1 MSSPRNIKLVLIL
14 ALVSG
19 LGPITIHVI
28 LPVLP
33 EIQRV
38 FTASSAVTQ
47 LTLTL
52 GVLAMAI
59 STIGYGPAADRFGR
73 KPVLL
78 LGLVLFIVGSGICIW
93 SPNIEVLIFGR
104 IVQAVGGAAGMV
116 VSRATIRDMFS
127 REDSARMIGQVMSI
141 VVISPIISPVIGGFI
156 VQFAGW
162 QYVFILTAIMGLV
175 TLVFALPN
183 IRETRVA
190 NAQTN
195 SLAQT
200 FRAFPVLLR
209 DPAFMAYAGYAGC
222 GMGMFMVV
230 AGGVPFLMADVFQRS
245 PAAFGLFFMLMS
257 GSFLVGTIISSR
269 ITVRMGL
276 DRMVRIGSTGAMVAS
291 LFVPALFLAGVQTPW
306 AIFLPGI
313 FVGAFHGLAMPNAQA
328 GAVSVN
334 PQVAGSASGLTMFLQ
349 MSIGAAFGQA
359 AGMLPHDS
367 ALPVAIL
374 IGIAGL
380 GGFLAYNGTMF
391 LARQR
396 KTP

>member
-1 MSSPRNIKLVLIL
+1 MPASRNIKLVFIL

-38 FTASSAVTQ
+38 FAASSAVTQ

-52 GVLAMAI
+52 GVVAMAI
-59 STIGYGPAADRFGR
+59 STIGYGPAADTFGR
-73 KPVLL
+73 KPVLVF
-78 LGLVLFIVGSGICIW
+78 GLVLFIIGSAICIW
-93 SPNIEVLIFGR
+93 SPSIEVLILGR
-104 IVQAVGGAAGMV
+104 IVQAIGGAAGMV
-116 VSRATIRDMFS
+116 VARATIRDMFS
-127 REDSARMIGQVMSI
+127 REDSARMIGQVMSV
-141 VVISPIISPVIGGFI
+141 VVISPILSPVIGGFI

-162 QYVFILTAIMGLV
+162 QYVFILTTVMGAI
-175 TLVFALPN
+175 TLIFALPN

-190 NAQTN
+190 NAQTS

-200 FRAFPVLLR
+200 FRAFPALLR
-209 DPAFMAYAGYAGC
+209 TPSFIGYAGYAGC

-230 AGGVPFLMADVFQRS
+230 AGGVPFLMADLFGRS
-245 PAAFGLFFMLMS
+245 PSAFGLFFMFMS
-257 GSFLVGTIISSR
+257 ASFLVGTLISSR
-269 ITVRMGL
+269 VTVRIGL
-276 DRMVRIGSTGAMVAS
+276 DRMVRIGSTGAMVFS
-291 LFVPALFLAGVQTPW
+291 LFIPALFLAGLESPW
-306 AIFLPGI
+306 AIFVPAF
-313 FVGAFHGLAMPNAQA
+313 FVGLFHGLAMPNAQA

-367 ALPVAIL
+367 ALPIAIL
-374 IGIAGL
+374 IGIAGV

-391 LARQR
+391 LSRTSQS
-396 KTP
+396 T

>member
-1 MSSPRNIKLVLIL
+1 MPSPRNVKLVLIL

-38 FTASSAVTQ
+38 FVASSAITQ
-47 LTLTL
+47 LSLTL
-52 GVLAMAI
+52 GVLAMAV
-59 STIGYGPAADRFGR
+59 STIGYGPAADTYGR
-73 KPVLL
+73 KPVLI
-78 LGLVLFIVGSGICIW
+78 LGLVLFIAGSGICIW
-93 SPNIEVLIFGR
+93 SPTIEVLIFGR

-116 VSRATIRDMFS
+116 VARATIRDMFS

-156 VQFAGW
+156 VQLAGW
-162 QYVFILTAIMGLV
+162 QYVFILTTIMGLV
-175 TLVFALPN
+175 TLVFALPS
-183 IRETRVA
+183 IPETRVVS
-190 NAQTN
+190 AQTS
-195 SLAQT
+195 SLANT
-200 FRAFPVLLR
+200 FRAFPGLLR
-209 DPAFMAYAGYAGC
+209 DPSFLAFAGYAGC

-230 AGGVPFLMADVFQRS
+230 AGGVPFLMAGVFDRT

-257 GSFLVGTIISSR
+257 GSFLVGTVISSR
-269 ITVRMGL
+269 ITVRVGL

-291 LFVPALFLAGVQTPW
+291 LLIPILFFSGIQSPW

-313 FVGAFHGLAMPNAQA
+313 IVGIFHGLAMPNAQA

-359 AGMLPHDS
+359 AGMLSHDS
-367 ALPVAIL
+367 ALPIAIL

-380 GGFLAYNGTMF
+380 GGFFAYNGTMF
-391 LARQR
+391 LTRQR
-396 KTP
+396 NTP

>member
-1 MSSPRNIKLVLIL
+1 MSSPRHIKLVLIL

-38 FTASSAVTQ
+38 FAASSAVTQ

-52 GVLAMAI
+52 GVLAMAV

-78 LGLVLFIVGSGICIW
+78 VGLLLFILGSGLCIW
-93 SPNIEVLIFGR
+93 SPNIETLIFGR
-104 IVQAVGGAAGMV
+104 VVQAVGGAAGMV
-116 VSRATIRDMFS
+116 VARATIRDMFS

-141 VVISPIISPVIGGFI
+141 VVISPIVSPVIGGLI

-175 TLVFALPN
+175 TLTFALPN

-190 NAQTN
+190 NAQTS

-200 FRAFPVLLR
+200 FRAFPSLLR
-209 DPAFMAYAGYAGC
+209 DPAFLAYAGYAGC
-222 GMGMFMVV
+222 GMGVFMVV
-230 AGGVPFLMADVFQRS
+230 AGGVPFLMADLFQRS
-245 PAAFGLFFMLMS
+245 PAAFGLFFMMMS
-257 GSFLVGTIISSR
+257 GSFLIGTVISSR
-269 ITVRMGL
+269 ITLRVGL
-276 DRMVRIGSTGAMVAS
+276 DRMVRIGSTGSMVAA
-291 LFVPALFLAGVQTPW
+291 LFVPALFLAGIQTPW
-306 AIFLPGI
+306 AIFLPGM
-313 FVGAFHGLAMPNAQA
+313 VMGVFHGLAMPNAQA

-349 MSIGAAFGQA
+349 MTIGAAFGQA

-374 IGIAGL
+374 IALAGL
-380 GGFLAYNGTMF
+380 GGFLAYNGTLF
-391 LARQR
+391 FARR
-396 KTP
+396 RITT

>member
-1 MSSPRNIKLVLIL
+1 MSSPRHIKLVLIL

-38 FTASSAVTQ
+38 FAASSAVTQ

-52 GVLAMAI
+52 GVLAMAV

-78 LGLVLFIVGSGICIW
+78 VGLLLFILGSGLCIW
-93 SPNIEVLIFGR
+93 SPNIETLIFGR
-104 IVQAVGGAAGMV
+104 VVQAVGGAAGMV
-116 VSRATIRDMFS
+116 VARATIRDMFS

-141 VVISPIISPVIGGFI
+141 VVISPIISPVIGGLI

-175 TLVFALPN
+175 TLTFALPN
-183 IRETRVA
+183 IRETRVP
-190 NAQTN
+190 NAQTS

-200 FRAFPVLLR
+200 FRAFPSLLR
-209 DPAFMAYAGYAGC
+209 DPAFLAYAGYAGC
-222 GMGMFMVV
+222 GMGVFMVV
-230 AGGVPFLMADVFQRS
+230 AGGVPFLMADLFQRS
-245 PAAFGLFFMLMS
+245 PAAFGLFFMMMS
-257 GSFLVGTIISSR
+257 GSFLIGTVISSR
-269 ITVRMGL
+269 ITLRVGL
-276 DRMVRIGSTGAMVAS
+276 DRMVRIGSTGSMIAA
-291 LFVPALFLAGVQTPW
+291 LFVPALFLAGIQTPW
-306 AIFLPGI
+306 AIFLPGM
-313 FVGAFHGLAMPNAQA
+313 VMGVFHGLAMPNAQA

-349 MSIGAAFGQA
+349 MTIGAAFGQA

-374 IGIAGL
+374 IALAGL
-380 GGFLAYNGTMF
+380 GGFLAYNGTLF
-391 LARQR
+391 FARR
-396 KTP
+396 RITT

>member
-1 MSSPRNIKLVLIL
+1 MAAPRNLKLVVVL
-14 ALVSG
+14 ALIAG

-38 FTASSAVTQ
+38 FAASSAVTQ
-47 LTLTL
+47 FTLTL
-52 GVLAMAI
+52 GVFAMAF
-59 STIGYGPAADRFGR
+59 STIFYGPAADRFGR
-73 KPVLL
+73 KPILVVGLL
-78 LGLVLFIVGSGICIW
+78 LFIVGSGICIW
-93 SPNIEVLIFGR
+93 SPTIEVLIVGR
-104 IVQAVGGAAGMV
+104 IIQAVGGAAGMV

-162 QYVFILTAIMGLV
+162 QHVFILTAIMGLV

-190 NAQTN
+190 NAQTS

-200 FRAFPVLLR
+200 FRAFPSLLR
-209 DPAFMAYAGYAGC
+209 DPAFMAYAIYAGC
-222 GMGMFMVV
+222 GMGVFMVV
-230 AGGVPFLMADVFQRS
+230 AGGVPFLMAGVFDRS
-245 PAAFGLFFMLMS
+245 PAAFGLFFMMMS
-257 GSFLVGTIISSR
+257 GSFLVGTVISSR
-269 ITVRMGL
+269 ITVRVGL
-276 DRMVRIGSTGAMVAS
+276 DRMVRIGSTGSMMAALTVPV
-291 LFVPALFLAGVQTPW
+291 LFFAGVETPW

-313 FVGAFHGLAMPNAQA
+313 VMGIFHGLAMPNAQA

-359 AGMLPHDS
+359 AGTLPHDT
-367 ALPVAIL
+367 ALPITIL
-374 IGIAGL
+374 LAIAGL
-380 GGFLAYNGTMF
+380 GGFIGYNGL
-391 LARQR
+391 LAVTRTR
-396 KTP
+396 TTS

>member
-1 MSSPRNIKLVLIL
+1 MAAPRNLKLVVVL
-14 ALVSG
+14 ALIAG

-38 FTASSAVTQ
+38 FVASSAVTQ
-47 LTLTL
+47 FTLTL
-52 GVLAMAI
+52 GVVAMAF
-59 STIGYGPAADRFGR
+59 STIFYGPAADRFGR
-73 KPVLL
+73 KPILVVGLL
-78 LGLVLFIVGSGICIW
+78 LFIVGSGICIW
-93 SPNIEVLIFGR
+93 SPTIEVLIVGR
-104 IVQAVGGAAGMV
+104 IIQAVGGAAGMV

-162 QYVFILTAIMGLV
+162 QHVFILTAIMGLV

-190 NAQTN
+190 NAQTS

-200 FRAFPVLLR
+200 FRAFPSLLR
-209 DPAFMAYAGYAGC
+209 DPAFMAYAIYAGC
-222 GMGMFMVV
+222 GMGVFMVV
-230 AGGVPFLMADVFQRS
+230 AGGVPFLMAGVFDRS
-245 PAAFGLFFMLMS
+245 PAAFGLFFMMMS
-257 GSFLVGTIISSR
+257 GSFLVGTVISSR
-269 ITVRMGL
+269 ITVRVGL
-276 DRMVRIGSTGAMVAS
+276 DRMVRIGSTGSMMAA
-291 LFVPALFLAGVQTPW
+291 LTVPVLFLAGFETPL

-313 FVGAFHGLAMPNAQA
+313 VMGIFHGLAMPNAQA

-359 AGMLPHDS
+359 AGMLPHDT
-367 ALPVAIL
+367 ALPITILLAIS
-374 IGIAGL
+374 GL
-380 GGFLAYNGTMF
+380 GGFLGYNGL
-391 LARQR
+391 LAVTRTR
-396 KTP
+396 TSS

>member
-38 FTASSAVTQ
+38 FAASSAVTQ
-47 LTLTL
+47 FTLTL
-52 GVLAMAI
+52 GVFAMAI
-59 STIGYGPAADRFGR
+59 STIGYGPAADTFGR
-73 KPVLL
+73 KPVLVV
-78 LGLVLFIVGSGICIW
+78 GLAIFIVGSGICIW
-93 SPNIEVLIFGR
+93 APSIEMLIFGR

-127 REDSARMIGQVMSI
+127 REDSARMIGQVMS
-141 VVISPIISPVIGGFI
+141 VVIISPIIAPVIGGFI

-162 QYVFILTAIMGLV
+162 QYVFILTAVMGGV
-175 TLVFALPN
+175 TLIFALPN

-190 NAQTN
+190 NAHTG

-209 DPAFMAYAGYAGC
+209 DPAFLAYAGYAGC
-222 GMGMFMVV
+222 GMGMFMVI
-230 AGGVPFLMADVFQRS
+230 AGGAPFLIVGVFERS
-245 PAAFGLFFMLMS
+245 PATFGLFYMLAS
-257 GSFLVGTIISSR
+257 SSFLVGTVISSR

-276 DRMVRIGSTGAMVAS
+276 DRMVRIGSTGAMVFA
-291 LFVPALFLAGVQTPW
+291 LLVPLLFLAGFNSPW
-306 AIFLPGI
+306 SIFIPG
-313 FVGAFHGLAMPNAQA
+313 FFMGAFHGLAMPNAQA

-334 PQVAGSASGLTMFLQ
+334 PQIAGSASGLTMFLQ

-380 GGFLAYNGTMF
+380 GGFVAYNGTML

-396 KTP
+396 KTS

>member
-14 ALVSG
+14 ALVAG

-38 FTASSAVTQ
+38 FTASSAITQ
-47 LTLTL
+47 FTLTL
-52 GVLAMAI
+52 GVMAMAI
-59 STIGYGPAADRFGR
+59 STIGYGPAADTFGR

-78 LGLVLFIVGSGICIW
+78 VGLTVFIIGSGICIW
-93 SPNIEVLIFGR
+93 SPTIEVLIFGR

-116 VSRATIRDMFS
+116 VARATIRDMYS

-141 VVISPIISPVIGGFI
+141 VVISPIISPVISGFV

-162 QYVFILTAIMGLV
+162 QYVFILTAFMGLV

-183 IRETRVA
+183 IPETRVA
-190 NAQTN
+190 NAQTS
-195 SLAQT
+195 SLANT
-200 FRAFPVLLR
+200 FRAFPGLLR
-209 DPAFMAYAGYAGC
+209 DPAFLAYAGYAGC

-230 AGGVPFLMADVFQRS
+230 AGGVPFLMADVFHRS

-269 ITVRMGL
+269 ITVRVGL
-276 DRMVRIGSTGAMVAS
+276 DRMVRIGSTGSMVAS
-291 LFVPALFLAGVQTPW
+291 LIVPALFFAGIQTPW
-306 AIFLPGI
+306 AIFLPGVLI
-313 FVGAFHGLAMPNAQA
+313 GVFHGLAMPNAQA

-349 MSIGAAFGQA
+349 MSIGATFGQA
-359 AGMLPHDS
+359 AGMLPYDS

-374 IGIAGL
+374 IGLAGS
-380 GGFLAYNGTMF
+380 GGFLAYNGTLF
-391 LARQR
+391 FARR
-396 KTP
+396 RRTS

>member
-1 MSSPRNIKLVLIL
+1 MSSTHNIKLVLIL

-38 FTASSAVTQ
+38 FKANSAVTQ

-52 GVLAMAI
+52 GVLAMAV
-59 STIGYGPAADRFGR
+59 STIAYGPAADRFGR

-78 LGLVLFIVGSGICIW
+78 IGLLLFILGSGVCIW
-93 SPNIEVLIFGR
+93 SPNIETLIIGR
-104 IVQAVGGAAGMV
+104 VVQAIGGASGMV
-116 VSRATIRDMFS
+116 IARATIRDMFS
-127 REDSARMIGQVMSI
+127 REDSARIIGQVMSI

-162 QYVFILTAIMGLV
+162 QYVFILTAITGMV
-175 TLVFALPN
+175 TLTFALPN

-190 NAQTN
+190 NAQTT

-200 FRAFPVLLR
+200 FRAFPFLLR
-209 DPAFMAYAGYAGC
+209 DPAFVAYASYAGC
-222 GMGMFMVV
+222 GMGVFMVV

-245 PAAFGLFFMLMS
+245 PAAFGLFFMMMS

-269 ITVRMGL
+269 ITVRVGL
-276 DRMVRIGSTGAMVAS
+276 DRMVRIGSTGSMIAA
-291 LFVPALFLAGVQTPW
+291 LFVPALFLAEVETPW
-306 AIFLPGI
+306 AIFIPGM
-313 FVGAFHGLAMPNAQA
+313 VMGVFHGLAMPNAQA

-349 MSIGAAFGQA
+349 MTIGAAFGQA
-359 AGMLPHDS
+359 AGMLPHNT
-367 ALPVAIL
+367 ALPIAIL
-374 IGIAGL
+374 IGLAGL
-380 GGFLAYNGTMF
+380 GGFVAYNGILFFT
-391 LARQR
+391 RR
-396 KTP
+396 KNTP

>member
-47 LTLTL
+47 FTLTL
-52 GVLAMAI
+52 GVLAMAV
-59 STIGYGPAADRFGR
+59 STIGYGPAADTFGR
-73 KPVLL
+73 KPVLVV
-78 LGLVLFIVGSGICIW
+78 GLILFIVGSGICIW
-93 SPNIEVLIFGR
+93 SPTIEALIFGR

-116 VSRATIRDMFS
+116 VARATIRDMFS

-162 QYVFILTAIMGLV
+162 QYVFILTTIMGAV
-175 TLVFALPN
+175 TLVFALPS
-183 IRETRVA
+183 IPETRVA
-190 NAQTN
+190 NAQTS
-195 SLAQT
+195 SLAHT
-200 FRAFPVLLR
+200 FRAFPGLLR
-209 DPAFMAYAGYAGC
+209 DPAFLAYAGYAGC

-230 AGGVPFLMADVFQRS
+230 AGGVPFLMADVFDRT
-245 PAAFGLFFMLMS
+245 PAAFGLFFMMMS
-257 GSFLVGTIISSR
+257 GSFLVGTVISSR
-269 ITVRMGL
+269 ITVRVGL
-276 DRMVRIGSTGAMVAS
+276 DRMVRIGSTGAMAAS
-291 LFVPALFLAGVQTPW
+291 LFVPALFFAGIQTPW

-313 FVGAFHGLAMPNAQA
+313 FVGIFHGLAMPNAQA

-380 GGFLAYNGTMF
+380 GGYLAYNGTLF
-391 LARQR
+391 FARWR
-396 KTP
+396 NIP

>member
-1 MSSPRNIKLVLIL
+1 MSSPRHIKLVLIL

-38 FTASSAVTQ
+38 FIASSAITQ

-52 GVLAMAI
+52 GVLAMAV

-73 KPVLL
+73 KPVLMV
-78 LGLVLFIVGSGICIW
+78 GLALFILGSGICIW
-93 SPNIEVLIFGR
+93 SPNIETLIFGR
-104 IVQAVGGAAGMV
+104 VVQAVGGASGMV
-116 VSRATIRDMFS
+116 VARATIRDMFS
-127 REDSARMIGQVMSI
+127 REESARMIGLVMSI

-162 QYVFILTAIMGLV
+162 QYVFILTAVMGLV
-175 TLVFALPN
+175 TLIFALPN
-183 IRETRVA
+183 LRETRVA
-190 NAQTN
+190 NAQTS

-200 FRAFPVLLR
+200 FRAFPSLLR
-209 DPAFMAYAGYAGC
+209 DPAFMAYASYAGC

-269 ITVRMGL
+269 ITVRVGL

-291 LFVPALFLAGVQTPW
+291 LVVPGLFFAGIHSPW
-306 AIFLPGI
+306 AIFLPGAC
-313 FVGAFHGLAMPNAQA
+313 VGVFHGLAMPNAQA

-359 AGMLPHDS
+359 AGMLPHDT
-367 ALPVAIL
+367 AMPVAIL

-380 GGFLAYNGTMF
+380 GGFLGYNAV
-391 LARQR
+391 LAISRTR
-396 KTP
+396 TSS